1 MLFEIM
7 LIASLAWDVGGMFL
21 CVFLFGC
28 CLSVFFLGSV
38 RFRLFSVC
46 HVLLFCLGSVWSC
59 LVSSLFPFCSHFTY
73 HVPSLRFILFMICF

>member
-1 MLFEIM
+1 MCFLVWLLF
-7 LIASLAWDVGGMFL
+7 VG
-21 CVFLFGC
+21 
-28 CLSVFFLGSV
+28 FFLGSV

-59 LVSSLFPFCSHFTY
+59 LVSSLLPFCSHFTY